1 MRDAALSVFESMR
14 RRYRHA
20 RTVTAL
26 RRASESARSQGLRV
40 VHMLHVGK
48 TGGIAVKAALETA
61 EIPPGLR
68 LLLHGHGI
76 SLRNVPAEDD
86 VFLFL
91 RDPVARFV
99 SGFEMRRR
107 EGRPRRDRAWTA
119 AEQRAFRQFGSA
131 EALAMA
137 LRSRNRSERAAAKRA
152 MRSISHVRTHLADWL
167 ANEGEVRSRQRDL
180 VFIGWQERLD
190 ADFRALVSLL
200 GLPPTTRLP
209 SDEYGANRA
218 AADDLQ
224 STLSADAVE
233 IMRAWYVE
241 DYKLIALLGDL
252 GLAEPPNEGDPAPH
266 GTAAA
271 ALICR

>member
-1 MRDAALSVFESMR
+1 VRDVAVSVFESMR

-26 RRASESARSQGLRV
+26 RRASASARSQGLRV

-48 TGGIAVKAALETA
+48 TGGIAVKTALETA

-76 SLRNVPAEDD
+76 SLRNVPAGDE

-107 EGRPRRDRAWTA
+107 EGHPRRDRAWTA

-131 EALAMA
+131 QALAMG
-137 LRSRNRSERAAAKRA
+137 LRSSNRSERAEAQRA
-152 MRSISHVRTHLADWL
+152 MRSISHVRTHLTDWL
-167 ANEGEVRSRQRDL
+167 ASEAEVRSRQRDL
-180 VFIGWQERLD
+180 VFIGWQESLD
-190 ADFRALVSLL
+190 AAFRVLVSLL
-200 GLPPTTRLP
+200 GLPPTTSLP
-209 SDEYGANRA
+209 SDPYGANRA
-218 AADDLQ
+218 PADDLQ
-224 STLSADAVE
+224 RTLSADAVE
-233 IMRAWYVE
+233 IMRAWYAE

-252 GLAEPPNEGDPAPH
+252 GLAKPHNQRVPAMPVH
-266 GTAAA
+266 HEVGA
-271 ALICR
+271 